1 MKEKKGK
8 LINYREKERSIRTLT
23 KKLAKEKRFL
33 INKRQECNH
42 AVLVLLD
49 YRELTVEQKKISLVP
64 SYKCLLCGQE
74 VLTQD
79 INLSKRARVPK
90 VEQENGK
97 ASIVIDATRYGTS
110 QMDIED
116 KMAEIEQLY
125 IMAINDQEKTET
137 EQLKNF
143 LDIYQQDCSFFKK
156 LSSG

>member
-79 INLSKRARVPK
+79 INLLKRARAPK

-137 EQLKNF
+137 EQLKDF
-143 LDIYQQDCSFFKK
+143 LYIYQQDCSFFKK